1 MLVFLLILVGA
12 LAHAT
17 WNLLL
22 KRSAASGP
30 VFLWLTA
37 TGGFLVVA
45 PIAVVLVAADPPAWP
60 AFVLLAL
67 VSGALHVGYFASLQ
81 AGYRVGDVSVV
92 YPLAR
97 GTGPLL
103 SVALAIPFLH
113 ERPGPL
119 VLAGAGAV
127 VAGVVVIGLAGGRAH
142 WRAARPGVLWGLL
155 VGVTIAAYTLWDAH
169 AVTVGALNP
178 IVYNAGTSLAESLL
192 LAPLAIRRRAT
203 VRALLRRYW
212 WAVLVVSV
220 LGSLSYI
227 LILFAMQLAPVSIVA
242 PAREVSVVFVG
253 LAGWLLFKEPHPA
266 VRLTGAVVVLGGIG
280 LLALARA

>member
-12 LAHAT
+12 LSHAT

-37 TGGFLVVA
+37 TGGFLVVV
-45 PIAVVLVAADPPAWP
+45 PIAIVLVLLDPPSWP
-60 AFVLLAL
+60 GFALLAL

-103 SVALAIPFLH
+103 SVVLAIPFLG
-113 ERPGPL
+113 ERPDPL
-119 VLAGAGAV
+119 VLAGAAAV
-127 VAGVVVIGLAGGRAH
+127 VVGVVVIGLAGGRAH
-142 WRAARPGVLWGLL
+142 WRAVRPGVLWGLL
-155 VGVTIAAYTLWDAH
+155 VGLTIAAYTLWDAH

-192 LAPLAIRRRAT
+192 LAPLALRRRVT
-203 VRALLRRYW
+203 VRDLLRRYW
-212 WAVLVVSV
+212 WAVLAVSV

-242 PAREVSVVFVG
+242 PAREISVVFVAV
-253 LAGWLLFKEPHPA
+253 AGWLLFKEPHP
-266 VRLTGAVVVLGGIG
+266 VQRLTGAAVVVGGVA
-280 LLALARA
+280 LLAASR

>member
-45 PIAVVLVAADPPAWP
+45 PIAIVLVLDDPPAWP
-60 AFVLLAL
+60 GFALLAFV
-67 VSGALHVGYFASLQ
+67 SGVLHVAYFASLQ

-103 SVALAIPFLH
+103 SVVLAIPFLG

-119 VLAGAGAV
+119 VLAGAAAV
-127 VAGVVVIGLAGGRAH
+127 VVGVVLIGLAGGRAH
-142 WRAARPGVLWGLL
+142 WRAVRPGVLWGLL
-155 VGVTIAAYTLWDAH
+155 VGLTIAAYTLWDAH

-192 LAPLAIRRRAT
+192 LAPLALRRRAT
-203 VRALLRRYW
+203 VRVLLRRYW
-212 WAVLVVSV
+212 RAVLAVSV

-242 PAREVSVVFVG
+242 PAREISVVFVAI
-253 LAGWLLFKEPHPA
+253 AGWLLFREPHPA
-266 VRLTGAVVVLGGIG
+266 QRLTGALVVVAGVA
-280 LLALARA
+280 LLAASR